1 MGYIR
6 KFLLNSKINQALSC
20 CSWTLPTRGHT
31 SHLNMLNT
39 AVLPL
44 QTSPVQTSTT
54 IPTAST
60 RTLGVLLIGDGLCFC
75 FVLTQ
80 PWEVVLA
87 GQYSLW
93 RTDWLQLTTVLQP
106 QSPQ

>member
-1 MGYIR
+1 M
-6 KFLLNSKINQALSC
+6 
-20 CSWTLPTRGHT
+20 

-44 QTSPVQTSTT
+44 QISPVQTSTT
-54 IPTAST
+54 VPTAST
-60 RTLGVLLIGDGLCFC
+60 RTLGVLLIVC

>member
-1 MGYIR
+1 M
-6 KFLLNSKINQALSC
+6 
-20 CSWTLPTRGHT
+20 
-31 SHLNMLNT
+31 SHLNTLNT
-39 AVLPL
+39 AVIPPKHL
-44 QTSPVQTSTT
+44 QTSTT
-54 IPTAST
+54 TASA

-93 RTDWLQLTTVLQP
+93 RSDWF
-106 QSPQ
+106 

>member
-1 MGYIR
+1 M
-6 KFLLNSKINQALSC
+6 
-20 CSWTLPTRGHT
+20 

>member
-1 MGYIR
+1 M
-6 KFLLNSKINQALSC
+6 
-20 CSWTLPTRGHT
+20 

-54 IPTAST
+54 VPTTST
-60 RTLGVLLIGDGLCFC
+60 RTLGVLLIVC